1 MPSENTANSASPIIF
16 YCKDCGKVVNTERV
30 GKKYVYKCKI
40 CGTKNVAFGTDKSIK
55 SFFRV
60 PEEKGTVEMNETPKR
75 VEDGE
80 LATANKDSES
90 AKTDESGKA
99 AETSGKKD

>member
-16 YCKDCGKVVNTERV
+16 YCKDCGKVVDTERV
-30 GKKYVYKCKI
+30 GKKYVYKCKV

-60 PEEKGTVEMNETPKR
+60 PEEKGATEVNETAKR
-75 VEDGE
+75 VEDGG
-80 LATANKDSES
+80 S
-90 AKTDESGKA
+90 AKTDESGKGDEDGEDGES
-99 AETSGKKD
+99 AEKKK

>member
-16 YCKDCGKVVNTERV
+16 YCKDCGKVVDTERV

-60 PEEKGTVEMNETPKR
+60 PEEKGAVEVNETAKR
-75 VEDGE
+75 VEDGG
-80 LATANKDSES
+80 S
-90 AKTDESGKA
+90 AKTDESGKGDEGGESA
-99 AETSGKKD
+99 KSPEKKK